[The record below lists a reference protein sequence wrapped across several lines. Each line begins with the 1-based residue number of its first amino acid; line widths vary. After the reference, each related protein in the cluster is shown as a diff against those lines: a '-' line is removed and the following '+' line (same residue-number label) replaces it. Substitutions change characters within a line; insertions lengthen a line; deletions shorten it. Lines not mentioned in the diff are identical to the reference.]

1 MCPIQRGGTLGSR
14 QNQVMQRK
22 KLITLAA
29 VAGILACGACFL
41 PPPHEPPPPLPP
53 TLAAVYTIA
62 IQVEDTTTENRL
74 DPVPMSEATARN
86 FNRLWADFRVRA
98 KPFGAEG
105 KSDAVLKITIRRKT
119 KSCRPS
125 GGKLFCSYEMI
136 ASFTVTAADG
146 GVLQNKAE
154 QRSQFGLWEDAGAA
168 HGDWNSI
175 PHRQRAA
182 YALAISSGFI
192 FDTPSKLGLRN
203 SP

>member
-1 MCPIQRGGTLGSR
+1 MLTLGC
-14 QNQVMQRK
+14 
-22 KLITLAA
+22 A
-29 VAGILACGACFL
+29 VGILACGACFL

-53 TLAAVYTIA
+53 TLAAVHTIA

-74 DPVPMSEATARN
+74 DSVLMSEATARN

-105 KSDAVLKITIRRKT
+105 KSDVVLKITVRRKT
-119 KSCRPS
+119 ESCRPS

-154 QRSQFGLWEDAGAA
+154 RRSQFGLWEDAGAA
-168 HGDWNSI
+168 HGDWNSR
-175 PHRQRAA
+175 PYRQEAA
-182 YALAISSGFI
+182 NALAISSGFI
-192 FDTPSKLGLRN
+192 FDTPSKLSSRN